1 MTLPEKQDHSRFA
14 ANIPRYFLYRALR
27 GLSHGL
33 ITAMWVIYLQQR
45 HGLNLTQV
53 ALVDVAFWLAAAFGE
68 VPTGVVADTFSRK
81 TSLVVGTALMG
92 LSILAWT
99 FAPTVLLIT
108 LAYVFLAIGATF
120 LSGAEDALFY
130 ESVRIT
136 GRTGEYSRLVG
147 WASAITLGAVALGNL
162 ASGLLAMVDL
172 RLPFLSAGLALLLT
186 LGIVLTFKEPRTA
199 AQEGGQARQG
209 YGEILRQSMTLMRAR
224 PTLSYPI
231 IYLSL
236 VPIAAVLMET
246 VFLQPQAVL
255 LGVPLAGIGVIVM
268 AVQFTNIAGSTWTHR
283 LKRRFGEG
291 YVLYTA
297 PVFIIFSLILLAALQ
312 IVPALLFIGV
322 IGFFTALIRPLVLS
336 RIQDEVPNNIR
347 ATILSMQALLYTL
360 LVAVVEL
367 TVGFIADQAGL
378 PTAYLGLAGGL
389 SLVILV
395 LFWKSRQYFP
405 QAAVSS

>member
-1 MTLPEKQDHSRFA
+1 MTLPKKQDHSRFA
-14 ANIPRYFLYRALR
+14 ANIPRYFSYRALR

-81 TSLVVGTALMG
+81 ASLMVGAALMG
-92 LSILAWT
+92 VSMLAWT
-99 FAPTVLLIT
+99 FAPTVFIIT
-108 LAYVFLAIGATF
+108 LSYIFLAIGATF

-130 ESVRIT
+130 ESVKIS
-136 GRTGEYSRLVG
+136 GRADEYTRLAG

-172 RLPFLSAGLALLLT
+172 RLPFLSAGLALLFT
-186 LGIVLTFKEPRTA
+186 LGIVLTFKEPRTEEK
-199 AQEGGQARQG
+199 EGGQARQG
-209 YGEILRQSMTLMRAR
+209 YGEILRQSMALMWAR

-231 IYLSL
+231 MYLSL

-255 LGVPLAGIGVIVM
+255 LGVPLAGIGIIVM
-268 AVQFTNIAGSTWTHR
+268 AVQFTNIAGSTWAHR
-283 LKRRFGEG
+283 LKRHVGEG

-297 PVFIIFSLILLAALQ
+297 PAFIILSLILLAAFQ

-336 RIQDEVPNNIR
+336 RIQDEVPNDIR
-347 ATILSMQALLYTL
+347 ATILSMQALLFTL

-389 SLVILV
+389 SLVILF
-395 LFWKSRQYFP
+395 LFWKSRQHFP
-405 QAAVSS
+405 QAAVSN

>member
-1 MTLPEKQDHSRFA
+1 MLLPKKRDRNQFA

-27 GLSHGL
+27 GFSHGL
-33 ITAMWVIYLQQR
+33 MTAMWVIYLQQQY
-45 HGLNLTQV
+45 GLNLTQV

-68 VPTGVVADTFSRK
+68 VPTGVIADAFSRK
-81 TSLVVGTALMG
+81 ASLAVGAALMG
-92 LSILAWT
+92 LSILGWT

-108 LAYVFLAIGATF
+108 LSYVFLAIGATF

-136 GRTGEYSRLVG
+136 GRTDEYTRLAG
-147 WASAITLGAVALGNL
+147 RASAITLGAVALGNL
-162 ASGLLAMVDL
+162 ASGLLATVNL
-172 RLPFLSAGLALLLT
+172 RLPFFIASLSLLLA
-186 LGIVLTFKEPRTA
+186 LGIVLTFKEPRA
-199 AQEGGQARQG
+199 EEQEGGQSQQG
-209 YGEILRQSMTLMRAR
+209 YGEILRQSLALMRAR

-255 LGVPLAGIGVIVM
+255 MGVPLAGIGVIVM
-268 AVQFTNIAGSTWTHR
+268 AVQFTNIAGSTWAHR
-283 LKRRFGEG
+283 LKAGFGEG

-297 PVFIIFSLILLAALQ
+297 PVFIILSLILLAALQ

-322 IGFFTALIRPLVLS
+322 IGFTTAVVRPLVLS
-336 RIQDEVPNNIR
+336 RIQDEVPNDIR
-347 ATILSMQALLYTL
+347 ATILSMQSLLYTL
-360 LVAVVEL
+360 FVAVVEL

-378 PTAYLGLAGGL
+378 PVAYLGLAGGL
-389 SLVILV
+389 SLVILF
-395 LFWKSRQYFP
+395 LFWKSRAYFP
-405 QAAVSS
+405 QAAVS